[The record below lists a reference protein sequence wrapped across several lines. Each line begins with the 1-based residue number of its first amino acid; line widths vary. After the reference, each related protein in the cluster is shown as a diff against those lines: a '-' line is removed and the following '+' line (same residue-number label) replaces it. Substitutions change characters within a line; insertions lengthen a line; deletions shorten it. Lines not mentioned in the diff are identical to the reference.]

1 MKVCELIERL
11 RVMND
16 SAEVVAI
23 APDGEFYEII
33 DCESEFSDEVSLG
46 LRETD
51 NDKTSHGR

>member
-33 DCESEFSDEVSLG
+33 DCESEFSAEASLG

-51 NDKTSHGR
+51 NDKTSH